1 MTAWTTLFSTEIGPL
16 RILVDRLGHL
26 CEINFHGGECG
37 AEATESKTKCAHV
50 TRQLGEYF
58 AHERQEFELPL
69 ACQGTEFQM
78 SVWSELTRIPFGT
91 TISYREL
98 ARRIG
103 RPKAVRAVGG
113 ANGRNPIPIVVPC
126 HRVIGASGQL
136 TGFGGGV
143 ATKRALLEFEGALAS
158 PGLFDG

>member
-1 MTAWTTLFSTEIGPL
+1 MTAWTTLLPTEIGPL
-16 RILVDRLGHL
+16 RILVDGDGRL
-26 CEINFHGGECG
+26 CEINFHGGECST
-37 AEATESKTKCAHV
+37 EAMQSETKCAHV
-50 TRQLGEYF
+50 TRQLSEYF
-58 AHERQEFELPL
+58 AHQRQEFDLQL
-69 ACQGTEFQM
+69 ACRGTDFQM

-98 ARRIG
+98 AQRIG

>member
-1 MTAWTTLFSTEIGPL
+1 
-16 RILVDRLGHL
+16 
-26 CEINFHGGECG
+26 
-37 AEATESKTKCAHV
+37 
-50 TRQLGEYF
+50 
-58 AHERQEFELPL
+58 
-69 ACQGTEFQM
+69 M

-98 ARRIG
+98 ARRVG

-136 TGFGGGV
+136 SGFGGGV
-143 ATKRALLEFEGALAS
+143 ATKRALLEFEGALMN